1 MENTQE
7 IVTETGLNPEKM
19 IGDGA
24 YGTGDNRQQLK
35 EMGIQLVAPPHPQ
48 TISEELANGN
58 FSYDPEKQTVKC
70 PAGITTAKKTYNENS
85 ETFIYRFPKET
96 CQACELKDA
105 CTKNKN
111 GRTISVN
118 KYYQLQMEAFAYS
131 KTEEYKVEIKKR
143 CPIEGTGAEL
153 VYHHG
158 LRRARYWGRLKV
170 EFQAVLTALAVNI
183 KRWANIRLAGLK
195 PAKIGPAA

>member
-1 MENTQE
+1 MAENARE
-7 IVTETGLNPEKM
+7 MVIETGLTPEKM
-19 IGDGA
+19 LGDGA
-24 YGTGDNRQQLK
+24 YGTGDNRQKLK

-48 TISEELANGN
+48 AISEDLASGN

-85 ETFIYRFPKET
+85 QAWVYRFPKEA
-96 CQACELKDA
+96 CCVCELK

-118 KYYQLQMEAFAYS
+118 KYYQVQMEALEYS
-131 KTEEYKVEIKKR
+131 KTEEYKLEIRKR

-153 VYHHG
+153 VHHHG

-183 KRWANIRLAGLK
+183 KRWANIRLASLK
-195 PAKIGPAA
+195 PAKIRPAV

>member
-1 MENTQE
+1 VEGGFITNITVTPGNVFDSEPVAENTAE
-7 IVTETGLNPEKM
+7 MVTKAGLKPEKM

-35 EMGIQLVAPPHPQ
+35 EMGIFLVAPHHPQ
-48 TISEELANGN
+48 TISEDL
-58 FSYDPEKQTVKC
+58 
-70 PAGITTAKKTYNENS
+70 
-85 ETFIYRFPKET
+85 PKEA
-96 CQACELKDA
+96 CRACELKDA

-118 KYYQLQMEAFAYS
+118 KHYQVQMEALEYS
-131 KTEEYKVEIKKR
+131 KTEEYKLEIKKR

-158 LRRARYWGRLKV
+158 LRRARYWGRLKS
-170 EFQAVLTALAVNI
+170 
-183 KRWANIRLAGLK
+183 
-195 PAKIGPAA
+195 